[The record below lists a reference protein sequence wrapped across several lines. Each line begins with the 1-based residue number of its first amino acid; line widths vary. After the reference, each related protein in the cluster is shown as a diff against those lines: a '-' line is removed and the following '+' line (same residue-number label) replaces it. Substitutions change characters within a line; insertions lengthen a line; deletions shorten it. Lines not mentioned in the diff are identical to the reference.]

1 MAIMEHETRA
11 YESVKRALVA
21 KEDSFFD
28 DYVVC
33 SSVLDKFWSSF
44 LTYSELLVLRF
55 IVGRTLL
62 YRKRAES
69 IGVSQFIS
77 GVAGRESGMVCHGV
91 SLSEN
96 TVRRAIR
103 ALHEKGYVTIHC
115 FKEGNVECHARVY
128 EVNTQRIVAE
138 RNVEEIT
145 KLLNRPRKVGAEPLP
160 IEQGHPSPHLG
171 GLTLLGKPNRY
182 TSTNVEV
189 SAATAPTKES
199 GFLRTPRKPRKPI
212 ATDCKPEAT
221 PQELLDAIT
230 TRYRDNR
237 ESRSAAAKKPSATKK
252 WTTQTLQALLDKARE
267 AALEQGYTV
276 PRVVVVAKN
285 LNVLWK
291 RMVDSGIDDALDFF
305 TWTLCNWSTVASANK
320 RAAVNRVKQTSK
332 AVTPMGMAPNFN
344 DLAFRCPYIL
354 AFYNDRQYAEA
365 EEERVE
371 EQKRTRL
378 RRATSASQEAAA
390 QRRELIAERDRAREE
405 QIRKEEEATVRA
417 VRRSR
422 SRPAAVDFAD
432 DEEIPVFKERE
443 YR

>member
-77 GVAGRESGMVCHGV
+77 GVAGRESGMVCHGI

-103 ALHEKGYVTIHC
+103 ALHEKDYLTIHC

-145 KLLNRPRKVGAEPLP
+145 KLLNRPRKVGVEPLP
-160 IEQGHPSPHLG
+160 NEQGHPSPHLG

-189 SAATAPTKES
+189 SAADAPTKES
-199 GFLRTPRKPRKPI
+199 GFLRTPRKPRKQI

-221 PQELLDAIT
+221 PQELLAAIS
-230 TRYRDNR
+230 TRYKDNR
-237 ESRSAAAKKPSATKK
+237 ESRAAAAKKPSATKK
-252 WTTQTLQALLDKARE
+252 WTTQALQALLDKARE

-305 TWTLCNWSTVASANK
+305 TWALCNWSTVASANK

-332 AVTPMGMAPNFN
+332 AVTPMGMSPNFN

-354 AFYNDRQYAEA
+354 AFYNDRQYAQA
-365 EEERVE
+365 ETERVE
-371 EQKRTRL
+371 EQKRSRV
-378 RRATSASQEAAA
+378 RRTVATSQEAAA
-390 QRRELIAERDRAREE
+390 QRRALVAERDREREE
-405 QIRKEEEATVRA
+405 QLRKEEEATVRA

-422 SRPAAVDFAD
+422 SKPVPVDFAD